1 MVNSFLE
8 CLNSVIVCLPL
19 YICWNQCVMFVKD
32 IHIYTHS
39 HNGQRLALSL
49 FIAVLQEK
57 LTSLR
62 TTVNKNSPSLT
73 GNQNLIY
80 CLSLSACLN
89 TLYEDTLHICLVKC
103 VGTSNTYSVW
113 EYTFIYEFALCS
125 LLT

>member
-1 MVNSFLE
+1 MLE
-8 CLNSVIVCLPL
+8 SM
-19 YICWNQCVMFVKD
+19 CVMFVKY

-39 HNGQRLALSL
+39 HNSQRLALSL
-49 FIAVLQEK
+49 IIAVIQEK
-57 LTSLR
+57 LTRLR
-62 TTVNKNSPSLT
+62 TTVEKKP
-73 GNQNLIY
+73 QNLIY

-89 TLYEDTLHICLVKC
+89 TLYEDTLHIYLVKC

>member
-1 MVNSFLE
+1 MLKQCDGLLTPIHMLE
-8 CLNSVIVCLPL
+8 SM
-19 YICWNQCVMFVKD
+19 CVMFVKD
-32 IHIYTHS
+32 IQIYTHS

-57 LTSLR
+57 LTRLR

-89 TLYEDTLHICLVKC
+89 TLYEYHVKC
-103 VGTSNTYSVW
+103 VGTSNIHISLGVYFYIRVC
-113 EYTFIYEFALCS
+113 AL
-125 LLT
+125 LFVDVNTTRIH